1 MNRLYTRSQ
10 HTLTP
15 LVHIYAGKIV
25 FLYEESGLTTSILT
39 DYHHPTLNR
48 LILIPEKNTEDHKLL
63 VYMKQL
69 KILKRNYNYYHSGGE
84 AATSAG
90 LASATSALPKRP
102 TSLPEP
108 TPWQSIKQPISK
120 GHNSEGFQERVD
132 DLNTIKK
139 SHNSDSSN
147 EVWTPCT
154 VCTMDPT
161 W

>member
-1 MNRLYTRSQ
+1 MVYIYTS
-10 HTLTP
+10 HIYT
-15 LVHIYAGKIV
+15 HIYAGKIV

-39 DYHHPTLNR
+39 DYNHPTLNR

-63 VYMKQL
+63 VYMRQL
-69 KILKRNYNYYHSGGE
+69 KILRRNYNYYHSGGE

-120 GHNSEGFQERVD
+120 GHNSEGFQEKVD
-132 DLNTIKK
+132 GNIAVKG
-139 SHNSDSSN
+139 HSDSSN